1 MKPIFLY
8 LFNYLFVELAIILN
22 VAKWFYFFFIMKTH
36 RSIRE
41 YEINEA
47 IIHEEEDSESLASNI
62 LVNTETTTDDENLL
76 TDSKDKSNSIKL
88 QQLSKLKTRTYII
101 YIVVAILA
109 TALSSTYSYYTI
121 RFVIDGFNEIFGEFY
136 NDYSET
142 LMLRWINSA
151 AFTFG
156 QIFMSLVM
164 MCLLRVRF
172 V

>member
-76 TDSKDKSNSIKL
+76 TDSKDKSNSIKQKHL
-88 QQLSKLKTRTYII
+88 NKLKTKTYII
-101 YIVVAILA
+101 YTVVAVLA
-109 TALSSTYSYYTI
+109 AALISIDSYYAVKLTRD
-121 RFVIDGFNEIFGEFY
+121 RFSDS
-136 NDYSET
+136 DHH
-142 LMLRWINSA
+142 
-151 AFTFG
+151 
-156 QIFMSLVM
+156 
-164 MCLLRVRF
+164 
-172 V
+172 